1 MVEGETTTDYTVS
14 LSDAVPAGKSVTVA
28 LTYSYTT
35 ASGTDIT
42 EVADVTI
49 TGPASSA
56 TFNIATIDD
65 ALAEG
70 AEDFTVSL
78 GTITDTNDAF
88 EAIVA
93 GTNNSVETTITD
105 QTGSDNPPGT
115 EDTVIVSLTG
125 PSDVV
130 EGETTTDYTVSL
142 SEAVPAGK
150 SVTVALTY
158 SYTTAS
164 GTDITE
170 VADVTI
176 TGPASSAT
184 FNIATIDDALAEG
197 AEDFTVS
204 LGTITDTNDA
214 FEAIVA
220 GTNNSVETTIT
231 DQTGSDN
238 PPGTE
243 DTVIVSLTGPSDVVE
258 GETTTDYTVSL
269 SEAVPAGKSVTVA
282 LTYSYTTASGTDITE
297 VADVTITGPASSATF
312 NIATIDDALAEGAED
327 FTVSLGTITDTND
340 AFEAIV
346 AGTNNSVETTITDQ
360 TGSDNPPGTEDTVIV
375 SLTGPSDVVE
385 GETTTDY
392 TVSLSEAVPAGKSV
406 TVALTYSYTTASG
419 TDITE
424 VADVTITGPA
434 SSATFNIAT
443 IDDALAE
450 GAEDFTV
457 SLGTITDTN
466 DAFEAIVAGT
476 NNSVETTITDQTGS
490 DNPPGTEDTVI
501 VSLTGPSD
509 VVEGETTTDYT
520 VSLSDAVPAG
530 KSVTVALTYSYTTAS
545 GADITEVADVTITGP
560 ASSATFNI
568 ATIDDALAEGA
579 EDFTVS
585 LGTITDT
592 NDAFEAIVAGTN
604 NSVETTITDQTG
616 SDNPPGT
623 EDTVIVS

>member
-1 MVEGETTTDYTVS
+1 M
-14 LSDAVPAGKSVTVA
+14 
-28 LTYSYTT
+28 
-35 ASGTDIT
+35 
-42 EVADVTI
+42 
-49 TGPASSA
+49 
-56 TFNIATIDD
+56 
-65 ALAEG
+65 
-70 AEDFTVSL
+70 
-78 GTITDTNDAF
+78 
-88 EAIVA
+88 
-93 GTNNSVETTITD
+93 
-105 QTGSDNPPGT
+105 
-115 EDTVIVSLTG
+115 
-125 PSDVV
+125 
-130 EGETTTDYTVSL
+130 
-142 SEAVPAGK
+142 
-150 SVTVALTY
+150 
-158 SYTTAS
+158 
-164 GTDITE
+164 
-170 VADVTI
+170 
-176 TGPASSAT
+176 
-184 FNIATIDDALAEG
+184 
-197 AEDFTVS
+197 
-204 LGTITDTNDA
+204 
-214 FEAIVA
+214 
-220 GTNNSVETTIT
+220 
-231 DQTGSDN
+231 
-238 PPGTE
+238 
-243 DTVIVSLTGPSDVVE
+243 
-258 GETTTDYTVSL
+258 
-269 SEAVPAGKSVTVA
+269 
-282 LTYSYTTASGTDITE
+282 
-297 VADVTITGPASSATF
+297 
-312 NIATIDDALAEGAED
+312 
-327 FTVSLGTITDTND
+327 
-340 AFEAIV
+340 
-346 AGTNNSVETTITDQ
+346 
-360 TGSDNPPGTEDTVIV
+360 
-375 SLTGPSDVVE
+375 VE

-545 GADITEVADVTITGP
+545 GTDITEVADVTITGPASSATFNIATIDDALAEGAEDFTVSLGTITDTNDAFEAIVAGTNNSVETTITDQTGSDNPPGTEDTVYVRLTQNVDSIGEDGGQVTYTVTLVDENDQPITVPAGETVTVGLGYTGSADSSEYTGEQASVTFTAGQSQQQFVVTSVDDAVSEPNENIIVDITSITDSGAFENVEEHADNQVTTLVIDDDGTPQLSINDVSVNEDDGVARFTVTLSPVSASTVTVDFATASGTATQSADFTGVSGTLTFNAGDNTAFIDVPITDDVLAEGIENFVVNLTNAVNADIADNQGQGSIVDETTPSGDDTVIVSLTGPSDVVEGETTTDYTVSLSEAVPAGKSVTVALTYSYTTASGTDITEVADVTITGP

>member
-14 LSDAVPAGKSVTVA
+14 LSEAVPAGKSVTVA

-115 EDTVIVSLTG
+115 EDTVYVRLTQNVDSIGEDGGQVTYTVTLVDENDQPITVPAGETVTVGLGYTGSADSSEYTGEQASVTFTAGQSQQQFVVTSVDDAVSEPNENIIVDITSITDSGAFENVEEHADNQVTTLVIDDDGTPQLSINDVSVNEDDGVARFTVTLSPVSASTVTVDFATASGTATQSADFTGVSGTLTFNAGDNTAFIDVPITDDVLAEGIENFVVNLTNAVNADIADNQGQGSIVDETTPSGDDTVIVSLTG

-243 DTVIVSLTGPSDVVE
+243 DTVIVS
-258 GETTTDYTVSL
+258 
-269 SEAVPAGKSVTVA
+269 
-282 LTYSYTTASGTDITE
+282 
-297 VADVTITGPASSATF
+297 
-312 NIATIDDALAEGAED
+312 
-327 FTVSLGTITDTND
+327 
-340 AFEAIV
+340 
-346 AGTNNSVETTITDQ
+346 
-360 TGSDNPPGTEDTVIV
+360 
-375 SLTGPSDVVE
+375 
-385 GETTTDY
+385 
-392 TVSLSEAVPAGKSV
+392 
-406 TVALTYSYTTASG
+406 
-419 TDITE
+419 
-424 VADVTITGPA
+424 
-434 SSATFNIAT
+434 
-443 IDDALAE
+443 
-450 GAEDFTV
+450 
-457 SLGTITDTN
+457 
-466 DAFEAIVAGT
+466 
-476 NNSVETTITDQTGS
+476 
-490 DNPPGTEDTVI
+490 
-501 VSLTGPSD
+501 
-509 VVEGETTTDYT
+509 
-520 VSLSDAVPAG
+520 
-530 KSVTVALTYSYTTAS
+530 
-545 GADITEVADVTITGP
+545 
-560 ASSATFNI
+560 
-568 ATIDDALAEGA
+568 
-579 EDFTVS
+579 
-585 LGTITDT
+585 
-592 NDAFEAIVAGTN
+592 
-604 NSVETTITDQTG
+604 
-616 SDNPPGT
+616 
-623 EDTVIVS
+623 

>member
-1 MVEGETTTDYTVS
+1 
-14 LSDAVPAGKSVTVA
+14 
-28 LTYSYTT
+28 
-35 ASGTDIT
+35 
-42 EVADVTI
+42 

-312 NIATIDDALAEGAED
+312 NIATIDDALA
-327 FTVSLGTITDTND
+327 
-340 AFEAIV
+340 
-346 AGTNNSVETTITDQ
+346 
-360 TGSDNPPGTEDTVIV
+360 
-375 SLTGPSDVVE
+375 
-385 GETTTDY
+385 
-392 TVSLSEAVPAGKSV
+392 
-406 TVALTYSYTTASG
+406 
-419 TDITE
+419 
-424 VADVTITGPA
+424 
-434 SSATFNIAT
+434 
-443 IDDALAE
+443 
-450 GAEDFTV
+450 
-457 SLGTITDTN
+457 
-466 DAFEAIVAGT
+466 
-476 NNSVETTITDQTGS
+476 
-490 DNPPGTEDTVI
+490 
-501 VSLTGPSD
+501 
-509 VVEGETTTDYT
+509 
-520 VSLSDAVPAG
+520 
-530 KSVTVALTYSYTTAS
+530 
-545 GADITEVADVTITGP
+545 
-560 ASSATFNI
+560 
-568 ATIDDALAEGA
+568 
-579 EDFTVS
+579 
-585 LGTITDT
+585 
-592 NDAFEAIVAGTN
+592 
-604 NSVETTITDQTG
+604 
-616 SDNPPGT
+616 
-623 EDTVIVS
+623 